1 MRKILCS
8 TGALFPRTTPEKYV
22 ALGDMADKLNCD
34 GFEFMVDSTMYENVA
49 KLIQIVKPLQL
60 WIPVVHC
67 QKSLGESLCGMKA
80 WFDET
85 GYHEYRMTDEED
97 RSAFENGIERFRVNL
112 EIANAFGADKMVL
125 HLWNGIVSDKNLS
138 KNIERFGVLND
149 LAKASQVKLMIENVV
164 CNNKNPLEN
173 MRRVHEAYPSATFVF
188 DTKMAEFHNQTMEL
202 FSSEWDWLLRECLI
216 SHMHI
221 NDYNGGYMDWS
232 NLRTLPVGAGKIDFT
247 GFFDKLAQYGY
258 AGDFTVEATAI
269 CRENGEVDYAM
280 LNACFDRIRNLVL
293 HMSLIIT
300 LD

>member
-8 TGALFPRTTPEKYV
+8 TGALFPRTTPEKYI

-34 GFEFMVDSTMYENVA
+34 GFEFMVDSTMYENVH
-49 KLIQIVKPLQL
+49 KLIQIVKPLKL

-97 RSAFENGIERFRVNL
+97 RTAFQNGIERFRVNL
-112 EIANAFGADKMVL
+112 EIAGAFGADKMVL

-138 KNIERFGVLND
+138 KNIERFGVLNE
-149 LAKASQVKLMIENVV
+149 LARASRVELMIENVV
-164 CNNKNPLEN
+164 CNHKNPLEN
-173 MRRVHEAYPSATFVF
+173 IRRVHEAYRCATFVY
-188 DTKMAEFHNQTMEL
+188 DTKMSEFHNQTMEL
-202 FSSEWDWLLRECLI
+202 FSSEWDWLLRECLV

-232 NLRTLPVGAGKIDFT
+232 NLKTLPVGAGKIDFI
-247 GFFDKLAQYGY
+247 GFFDKLAKYDY
-258 AGDFTVEATAI
+258 AGDFTVEAIAI
-269 CRENGEVDYAM
+269 CRETGEVDYDM
-280 LNACFDRIRNLVL
+280 LNACFDRIRNLL
-293 HMSLIIT
+293 RHT
-300 LD
+300 ETHK